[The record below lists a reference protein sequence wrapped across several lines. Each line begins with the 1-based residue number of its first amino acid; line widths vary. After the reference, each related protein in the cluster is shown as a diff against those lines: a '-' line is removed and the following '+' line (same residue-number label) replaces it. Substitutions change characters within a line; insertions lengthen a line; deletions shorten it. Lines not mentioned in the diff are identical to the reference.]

1 MNTETKTRNS
11 RKSFAT
17 ETLKNITNRLNYYNR
32 MMKNK
37 TNEDIEASPRLRR
50 IRNKYNHAM
59 KVRFILNRA
68 LSHRYECV
76 KSKKPIPSLFEN
88 LRFE

>member
-1 MNTETKTRNS
+1 MNTETARKS

-17 ETLKNITNRLNYYNR
+17 ETLKNITNRINYYNR

-37 TNEDIEASPRLRR
+37 TNEDIEASPRLKR
-50 IRNKYNHAM
+50 IRNKYNHAL

-68 LSHRYECV
+68 LSHRYEYV
-76 KSKKPIPSLFEN
+76 KSKKPIHSLFEN
-88 LRFE
+88 IRFT